1 MKKKMGINNLNKF
14 LRKNCNNVFKEIHI
28 SEYAYKKVAID
39 ISLFLC
45 KFKAACGDNWISAFI
60 NLISC
65 LRRNEI
71 HCVFIFD
78 NGCPDEKL
86 GEREERKKQQDNM
99 RKKISDLENSLDEY
113 KKTGSINNLLS
124 ELQEKISK
132 DNNIQK
138 RLLNSKK
145 PSFDLH
151 LIEEKIKKMKNYI
164 LNISKADFDL
174 AKELFK
180 ILNVPFYDAP
190 LEAECACADLC
201 KRGIVDAVLTEDTD
215 VIAYGSN
222 IFLSKIDTSNDT
234 CVQIIYKDI
243 LSSLKLNEKELL
255 DLCIMFGCD
264 YNKNINKIG
273 IETSYK
279 HILKYRT
286 IEEISKQLSIDVS
299 ILNYKR
305 TRELFTDYEKL
316 KIENIP
322 FCGVPNFELLE
333 NFISKHQLYS
343 VKNFNKLKECFTKNK
358 NIIIENSVDNEVKD
372 KDENSGGGNDN
383 EVEDENS
390 VVNEDKV
397 DDEDEVEDEN
407 SVVNKVEDEN
417 SVGNEDKVDDEV
429 EVEDENSVGDE
440 VEDEVENSVGNE
452 DEDKVED
459 ENSFGNKVEV
469 EDENSVGNV
478 DKCEKSVRNEDV
490 QNDFVIDDDE
500 NEFII
505 EED

>member
-1 MKKKMGINNLNKF
+1 MGINNLNKF
-14 LRKNCNNVFKEIHI
+14 LRKNCNNVFNEIHI

-99 RKKISDLENSLDEY
+99 RKKISDLEDSLDEY
-113 KKTGSINNLLS
+113 KKTGFINDLLK

-132 DNNIQK
+132 DKNNIIQK
-138 RLLNSKK
+138 RLLNSKHSNGINK
-145 PSFDLH
+145 PPSFDLN
-151 LIEEKIKKMKNYI
+151 LIEEKIKKMRNYI
-164 LNISKADFDL
+164 LNISKSDFDL

-234 CVQIIYKDI
+234 CVQIIYEDVLK
-243 LSSLKLNEKELL
+243 SLKLNEKELL

-264 YNKNINKIG
+264 YNKNINKVG

-279 HILKYRT
+279 HILKYRS

-333 NFISKHQLYS
+333 NFIAKHQLYS

-358 NIIIENSVDNEVKD
+358 NIIIDHEIHETSVKDEEQFVEETSVKDEEQFEEENSVKDEEQCEHDEEENSVKD
-372 KDENSGGGNDN
+372 EEQCEHDEEENSVKDEEQCEENSAKEEAEEAEEEECEEQSEQNAEAEEQSEQNGEEENSMKTN
-383 EVEDENS
+383 EEEDEN
-390 VVNEDKV
+390 EYII
-397 DDEDEVEDEN
+397 E
-407 SVVNKVEDEN
+407 
-417 SVGNEDKVDDEV
+417 
-429 EVEDENSVGDE
+429 
-440 VEDEVENSVGNE
+440 
-452 DEDKVED
+452 
-459 ENSFGNKVEV
+459 
-469 EDENSVGNV
+469 
-478 DKCEKSVRNEDV
+478 
-490 QNDFVIDDDE
+490 DDE
-500 NEFII
+500 NEFVV
-505 EED
+505 EEDLI

>member
-1 MKKKMGINNLNKF
+1 MGINNLNKF

-99 RKKISDLENSLDEY
+99 RKKISDLENSLEEY
-113 KKTGSINNLLS
+113 KRTGIINGLLS
-124 ELQEKISK
+124 DLQEKISK
-132 DNNIQK
+132 DKNNIVQK
-138 RLLNSKK
+138 RLLNSKNNLK
-145 PSFDLH
+145 PSLNLH
-151 LIEEKIKKMKNYI
+151 LVEEKIKKMRNYI
-164 LNISKADFDL
+164 LNISKSDFDL

-234 CVQIIYKDI
+234 CVQIIYEDV
-243 LSSLKLNEKELL
+243 LTSLKLNEKELL

-264 YNKNINKIG
+264 YNKNINKVG

-279 HILKYRT
+279 YILKYRS

-322 FCGVPNFELLE
+322 FCGVPNFDLLE

-343 VKNFNKLKECFTKNK
+343 VKNINKLKECFTKNK
-358 NIIIENSVDNEVKD
+358 NIVVEYENDDEKNETQKND
-372 KDENSGGGNDN
+372 DDCEENETQKNDDDCEESETQKNDDDCEEN
-383 EVEDENS
+383 ETQKNDDDCEENETQK
-390 VVNEDKV
+390 ND
-397 DDEDEVEDEN
+397 DDEDE
-407 SVVNKVEDEN
+407 
-417 SVGNEDKVDDEV
+417 
-429 EVEDENSVGDE
+429 
-440 VEDEVENSVGNE
+440 
-452 DEDKVED
+452 
-459 ENSFGNKVEV
+459 
-469 EDENSVGNV
+469 
-478 DKCEKSVRNEDV
+478 
-490 QNDFVIDDDE
+490 FVIEEDE